1 MAIAVRMRTTHI
13 TRAVAAMDRCFA
25 LVGAHQH
32 GIVNTVSLAD
42 HRPCFVLPRRMES
55 TSTHVVAVGWE
66 CLLYVRSLSGL
77 YKAREWMNTEITQN
91 RFEILV

>member
-42 HRPCFVLPRRMES
+42 HRPCFVLPRRMEK
-55 TSTHVVAVGWE
+55 H
-66 CLLYVRSLSGL
+66 LYTCGSCWLGVLALRSFI
-77 YKAREWMNTEITQN
+77 KWPI
-91 RFEILV
+91 